1 MELKIGTQ
9 LILESTNIEK
19 TEKFK
24 CRVVEK
30 RDNMVFIDYPINLA
44 TNKTAFL
51 IDGAQFRVMF
61 NSESKESYFFNTEVL
76 GRNAGNIQTI
86 ILSCP
91 PSEEFIKIQRRQ
103 YVRVETPV
111 DVAVEFE
118 DRKYQFVAEDISAGG
133 ILIYLNTP
141 VNFIEGDSV
150 NVFVV
155 LPFINGDVQYIETE
169 ATIVKIF
176 EREGIKVASINFTN
190 TDDVDKQQIVR
201 FCFERQLLIRKKELN
216 QL

>member
-9 LILESTNIEK
+9 LMLESTYTEK

-30 RDNMVFIDYPINLA
+30 SDSMIYIDYPINRE
-44 TNKTAFL
+44 TNKMAFL
-51 IDGAQFRVMF
+51 IDGAQFRVLF
-61 NSESKESYFFNTEVL
+61 TTESKESYFFNTEVL
-76 GRNAGNIQTI
+76 GRKNGNIQTI

-91 PSEEFIKIQRRQ
+91 PNEEFIKIQRRQ

-111 DVAVEFE
+111 DIAVEFE

-133 ILIYLNTP
+133 TLVYLNTP
-141 VNFIEGDSV
+141 VSFEEGDSV

-176 EREGIKVASINFTN
+176 EREGLKMASINFTN